1 MSIGNF
7 WKFIKINL
15 PRTGVGGRSEK
26 EAVVVVVED
35 DEEVVAEEVVE
46 VVLVVEAVEV
56 KRKRDPKFSL
66 RRRPGS
72 AKTKWEKEEE

>member
-1 MSIGNF
+1 MSTDELSDLAEGAG
-7 WKFIKINL
+7 
-15 PRTGVGGRSEK
+15 TGVGGWGRSEK
-26 EAVVVVVED
+26 EAVVLVVED
-35 DEEVVAEEVVE
+35 EEEVVAEEVVE

-72 AKTKWEKEEE
+72 AKTK

>member
-1 MSIGNF
+1 MNYLI
-7 WKFIKINL
+7 L
-15 PRTGVGGRSEK
+15 PKGRGLVLGVGGRSEK

-35 DEEVVAEEVVE
+35 EEEVVVEEVVE

-66 RRRPGS
+66 RRPPGS
-72 AKTKWEKEEE
+72 AKTK

>member
-1 MSIGNF
+1 MSTDELSDLAEGAE
-7 WKFIKINL
+7 L
-15 PRTGVGGRSEK
+15 GVGGRSEK

-35 DEEVVAEEVVE
+35 EEEVVVEEVVE

-72 AKTKWEKEEE
+72 AKTK